1 MAMTKCKECG
11 AEISTKADACPQC
24 GAKRKK
30 TSGCAIVV
38 LIFFLL
44 ILFGAIVAPKTD
56 KSGSSSSSS
65 TSRSATPEKPKD
77 PAVLLAEQT
86 QAVTEIEQRLKDN
99 TEWLKKYY
107 ASADQ
112 VKQASTDIIRL
123 ALIKGTYA
131 DSKEN
136 DQKALGQKAARLLP
150 QVEQQARVLYASS
163 LTEIFVKSGMDAQV
177 SATGKDKKRLRISYA
192 LMSQPLVYKFQNE
205 IKIDRQAAPLGFT
218 QVVYTNGFES
228 SLGKTWTV
236 DL

>member
-30 TSGCAIVV
+30 TSGCAVV
-38 LIFFLL
+38 LLIFFLL

-56 KSGSSSSSS
+56 KSGSPGGA
-65 TSRSATPEKPKD
+65 RSAAPEQPKD

-86 QAVTEIEQRLKDN
+86 QAMTEIEQRLKDN
-99 TEWLKKYY
+99 TERLKKYY

-112 VKQASTDIIRL
+112 VKQATTDIIRL

-136 DQKALGQKAARLLP
+136 DQKTLGQNAAKLLP

-163 LTEIFVKSGMDAQV
+163 LAEVFVKSGMDAQV
-177 SATGKDKKRLRISYA
+177 SAIGKDKKRLRISYA

-205 IKIDRQAAPLGFT
+205 IRIDRQAAPLGFT
-218 QVVYTNGFES
+218 QLVYTNGFES